1 MRQRSIVLAFVLG
14 FVAHAVA
21 QDEPKPP
28 SKVSAAQANLPAL
41 TAASVTENATQTAA
55 ELATRTRSSFQD
67 ARSLRCSP
75 KGSIYLQMSG

>member
-41 TAASVTENATQTAA
+41 TAASVTE
-55 ELATRTRSSFQD
+55 S
-67 ARSLRCSP
+67 
-75 KGSIYLQMSG
+75 

>member
-41 TAASVTENATQTAA
+41 ENESAALNSPS
-55 ELATRTRSSFQD
+55 TRHNQGQQVDPR
-67 ARSLRCSP
+67 
-75 KGSIYLQMSG
+75 G